1 MLSFLPFVLKSSLR
15 NKRRSVLTLLSIA
28 ASLCI
33 LGVLMGSY
41 YAFYLT
47 DASEE
52 QALRLVVRN
61 RVSLANVIPR
71 SYQQTIAAIPGVQSV
86 TILQWFGGTYK
97 DNRDPANFFGR
108 IAIEPDKF
116 FEIFT
121 EYRIPEEQKRAF
133 LAERQACVVGR
144 KTADRLNFR
153 IGDRITFVGDI
164 FPVTLELIVRGIYD
178 SDRDNENLYFHYDL
192 LNESLSGQ
200 GMRDVVSTFA
210 VRVHSIDDIPV
221 VSKAIDDRFRNSP
234 QQTKTETE
242 KAFEVSF
249 LAFLGNV
256 KAFLMLICAA
266 VTFTILLV
274 SGNTMA
280 MSVRE
285 RIREVGILKTLGFTR
300 GKILGLILGESAV
313 LSVLGGLLG
322 LLLANGVFALMRQ
335 GPSMFG
341 DVNRFRLSA
350 PVAAACIGVAL
361 FVGLVSSLW
370 PAMTA
375 SRKSIVEALRY
386 ND

>member
-108 IAIEPDKF
+108 FAIEPDKL